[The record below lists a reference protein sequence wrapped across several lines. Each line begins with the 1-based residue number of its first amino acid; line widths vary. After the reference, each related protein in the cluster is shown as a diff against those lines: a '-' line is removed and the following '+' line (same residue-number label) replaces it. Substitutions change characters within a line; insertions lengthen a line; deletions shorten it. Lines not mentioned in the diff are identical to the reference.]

1 MANPPDDDRRSGSGD
16 DDRSARKQ
24 DLRATTDSIQSDAA
38 RLAEIEREKGEMEA
52 ADQQVDALSS
62 EAVKVSDGIARKTRA
77 ERELNE
83 GLA

>member
-1 MANPPDDDRRSGSGD
+1 MANPPDDDRRSGSDD

-52 ADQQVDALSS
+52 ADQRVDALSS